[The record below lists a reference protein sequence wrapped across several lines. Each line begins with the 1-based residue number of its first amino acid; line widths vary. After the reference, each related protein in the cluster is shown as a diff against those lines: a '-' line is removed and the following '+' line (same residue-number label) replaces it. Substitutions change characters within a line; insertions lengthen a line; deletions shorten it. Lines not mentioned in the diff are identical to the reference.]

1 MDWKLFAA
9 ILRLCDLDGLQLN
22 RYEKAR
28 VMVRKDIWAFAMV
41 FPSGSFQVL
50 LFVALGFRIHP

>member
-1 MDWKLFAA
+1 
-9 ILRLCDLDGLQLN
+9 LDGLQLN

-50 LFVALGFRIHP
+50 VFVALGFRIHP